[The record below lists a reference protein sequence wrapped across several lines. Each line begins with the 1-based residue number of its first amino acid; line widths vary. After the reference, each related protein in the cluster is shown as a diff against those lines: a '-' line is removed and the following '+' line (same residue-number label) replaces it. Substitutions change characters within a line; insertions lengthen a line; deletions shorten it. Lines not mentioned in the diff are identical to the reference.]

1 MTGEVTLRGKVLPI
15 GGLKEKT
22 LAAYRVGIRK
32 IIIPKDNEK
41 DLQEIPQEVLKK
53 HQCGFVRQHKHGIQ
67 KFSCLIFYAGKQM
80 EIKKSAFVSSA
91 ASPGNRI
98 KSHLKQIA
106 VVGKSNVG
114 KSSFINL

>member
-1 MTGEVTLRGKVLPI
+1 
-15 GGLKEKT
+15 
-22 LAAYRVGIRK
+22 
-32 IIIPKDNEK
+32 
-41 DLQEIPQEVLKK
+41 
-53 HQCGFVRQHKHGIQ
+53 
-67 KFSCLIFYAGKQM
+67 M

-114 KSSFINL
+114 KSSFINLLTNDGKLARTGKLPGRTRLINYFLINEEFFLTSPLIVVLRIKSTLIIATTTPSRYME

>member
-41 DLQEIPQEVLKK
+41 DLQEIPQEVLKN
-53 HQCGFVRQHKHGIQ
+53 I
-67 KFSCLIFYAGKQM
+67 
-80 EIKKSAFVSSA
+80 
-91 ASPGNRI
+91 N
-98 KSHLKQIA
+98 
-106 VVGKSNVG
+106 VVLSDN
-114 KSSFINL
+114 INTVFRNSLV

>member
-1 MTGEVTLRGKVLPI
+1 
-15 GGLKEKT
+15 
-22 LAAYRVGIRK
+22 
-32 IIIPKDNEK
+32 
-41 DLQEIPQEVLKK
+41 
-53 HQCGFVRQHKHGIQ
+53 
-67 KFSCLIFYAGKQM
+67 M

-114 KSSFINL
+114 KSSFINLLTNDGKACSHRQASGAHKTDKLFFNQRGIFSDRPAGLRLCQSKSGGKTEMGASYRRLSVERRNALPCAFSR